1 MSIWENIRTQ
11 IIEKCKKKKKIAD
24 VSSRDLGG
32 DGYSGFL
39 WKINKRKNL
48 IRIFFCLKSVW

>member
-24 VSSRDLGG
+24 ISSRDLGG
-32 DGYSGFL
+32 NHMVTLGFYGKL
-39 WKINKRKNL
+39 IKEKI
-48 IRIFFCLKSVW
+48 

>member
-11 IIEKCKKKKKIAD
+11 IIEKCKKKKIAD

-32 DGYSGFL
+32 NHMVTLGFYGKL
-39 WKINKRKNL
+39 IKEKI
-48 IRIFFCLKSVW
+48 